1 MGIYWSY
8 QQLIIDKAIWE
19 IASSVS
25 FLQSMTENIY
35 LTISFSSTLMLQ
47 YNIDLYHYLKHEF
60 LPCLC
65 FPRAGVPHF
74 LSLGLCR
81 ASGVHASL
89 ISVFSVVVGLL
100 NLSWTK
106 TQAGTESESETGN
119 ANRLVVVLV
128 LAGCLPVFACH
139 ALVCFAFP
147 SAFNFFL
154 LGTVVVL

>member
-1 MGIYWSY
+1 MGIHWSH

-81 ASGVHASL
+81 ASGVHASH
-89 ISVFSVVVGLL
+89 SAFSCCRVA
-100 NLSWTK
+100 
-106 TQAGTESESETGN
+106 Q
-119 ANRLVVVLV
+119 LV
-128 LAGCLPVFACH
+128 LD
-139 ALVCFAFP
+139 
-147 SAFNFFL
+147 
-154 LGTVVVL
+154 